1 MIPASKPLTRK
12 RCFYI
17 VRNYR
22 NNVAM
27 EMPVNIDSA
36 FVGTALLPYETVLT
50 ARRTTNFAAAI
61 GDHAACYFD
70 DTRPGGIFAH
80 PVFPVAVTWPVTSHM
95 DRYLRDSRFPLELMA
110 MQVHHT
116 EHIALHHPIRPGQA
130 LTVAGTVAAI
140 LPHRAGTRVI
150 MRYAA
155 ADEGGR
161 PVFTEHIGALL
172 RGVRC
177 SDDGRRLPGLP
188 DEPPPDP
195 SDDPV
200 WQQNIY
206 IDPLL
211 PYVYDGCSDIV
222 FPIHTSP
229 AFARDV
235 GLPGIILQGTATLAL
250 AVRTVLDRESAVH
263 SSAVTEVACRFTGMV
278 FPGSSIT
285 VRLRRRSV
293 VDDRVVLTF
302 DVVDARNQPVLR
314 KGQLVYRT
322 TTKAKGGNP

>member
-1 MIPASKPLTRK
+1 MK
-12 RCFYI
+12 
-17 VRNYR
+17 
-22 NNVAM
+22 
-27 EMPVNIDSA
+27 IDSE
-36 FVGTALLPYETVLT
+36 FVGTPLLPYETVLT

-61 GDHAACYFD
+61 GEHAACYFD
-70 DTRPGGIFAH
+70 DTRPGGILAH

-95 DRYLRDSRFPLELMA
+95 DRYLRGSRFPLELMA
-110 MQVHHT
+110 VQVHHT
-116 EHIALHHPIRPGQA
+116 EHIALHHPMRPGQT

-140 LPHRAGTRVI
+140 LPHRAGTRVV

-155 ADEGGR
+155 ADGDGR

-177 SDDGRRLPGLP
+177 SDGGRSLPGLP

-195 SDDPV
+195 SGDPV
-200 WQQNIY
+200 WRQNIK
-206 IDPLL
+206 IDPAL

-263 SSAVTEVACRFTGMV
+263 PSAVAEVACRFTGMV

-285 VRLRRRSV
+285 VRLNRRKV
-293 VDDRVVLTF
+293 VEDRVALTF
-302 DVVDARNQPVLR
+302 DVIDARNQPVLR

-322 TTKAKGGNP
+322 TTRAKEENP